1 MRHISA
7 AFAAIVA
14 LLVLG
19 NYAQGKQPADNSQK
33 IAHVRYRRCAGT
45 RHGWCGSY
53 FGQQQ
58 VVTKAPPAYS
68 MCCPGNCS
76 AVGVCNAM
84 TGICDCPA
92 GDLIE
97 LRGYA
102 IRIYRQNLP
111 ACMYALFLAKV
122 QAAHACLCAWIREL
136 QWAYDLRHITHL
148 HPAVVDH
155 VTGCIHL

>member
-19 NYAQGKQPADNSQK
+19 NYAQGKQPAENSHT

-58 VVTKAPPAYS
+58 VVTKAHPAYS
-68 MCCPGNCS
+68 MRCPGNCS

-92 GDLIE
+92 GDMTE

-102 IRIYRQNLP
+102 IRIARTCQYVCLHCFWQRCQQH
-111 ACMYALFLAKV
+111 M
-122 QAAHACLCAWIREL
+122 HACVHGFENCNGHMIFAISPICTLLLW
-136 QWAYDLRHITHL
+136 TM
-148 HPAVVDH
+148 
-155 VTGCIHL
+155 